1 MTRSMQNVFNQSY
14 QALVHYGQSDPAF
27 AGGFTHCLEHI
38 APARPGIILIVNHA
52 AGHTKAALFTRRW

>member
-14 QALVHYGQSDPAF
+14 QALVHYGQSDPALS
-27 AGGFTHCLEHI
+27 GGFTPEHI